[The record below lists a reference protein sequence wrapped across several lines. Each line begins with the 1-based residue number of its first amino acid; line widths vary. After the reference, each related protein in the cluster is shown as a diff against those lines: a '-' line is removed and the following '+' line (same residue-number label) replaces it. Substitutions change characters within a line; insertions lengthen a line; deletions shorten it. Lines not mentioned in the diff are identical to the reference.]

1 MNDNMAYEILCYLSE
16 QSPLVDWEVERD
28 LMREA
33 LQITARVEVRGR
45 VVACSAMLSRYELNA
60 GKDVSVIM
68 NHIISK
74 LTGGLSRAII
84 SWRPEPGEEMP
95 LPLPLPLPMPAR
107 RSVVTNPHGS
117 VWEMPVKR
125 IALR

>member
-45 VVACSAMLSRYELNA
+45 VVACSAMLNRYELNA

-74 LTGGLSRAII
+74 LTGDLSRAII

-95 LPLPLPLPMPAR
+95 LPMSAR
-107 RSVVTNPHGS
+107 RSVITNPHGS

-125 IALR
+125 RALR